1 MIGKFHRFLSNSAK
15 GTRLLALLLLASI
28 AWGATAEVT
37 HHHSAPGR
45 SSAPQLTAN
54 ENQTPSQRVEA
65 PGKGT
70 SSNRTSTRDE
80 CLICQLHQ
88 NLFATVFSHSVH
100 TTPATTGNLCSH
112 VALIPYSSQSKTPQ
126 KGRAPPF
133 NL

>member
-1 MIGKFHRFLSNSAK
+1 VVHKSFQALNRRRAS
-15 GTRLLALLLLASI
+15 TVALLLLTAI
-28 AWGATAEVT
+28 VWGTTAEVT

-45 SSAPQLTAN
+45 SAASRLTTTEDQA
-54 ENQTPSQRVEA
+54 PSQSVEA

-70 SSNRTSTRDE
+70 SSNRTSTRNE

-88 NLFATVFSHSVH
+88 NLFATVFSHTLH
-100 TTPATTGNLCSH
+100 TKPATSGILRSH
-112 VALIPYSSQSKTPQ
+112 IALIPYSSQSKTPQ